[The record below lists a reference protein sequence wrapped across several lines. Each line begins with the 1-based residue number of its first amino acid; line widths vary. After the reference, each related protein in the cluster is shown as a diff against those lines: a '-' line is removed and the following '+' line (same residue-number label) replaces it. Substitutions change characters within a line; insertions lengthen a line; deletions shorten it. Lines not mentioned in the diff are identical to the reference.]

1 MIHTRLFA
9 EPFAAPS
16 PKMHGRIEEL
26 LYLYAVVIIIS
37 GVSYGII
44 SNKY

>member
-9 EPFAAPS
+9 EPFAAP